1 MGAKPEEAI
10 CVGDVECGFLAA
22 RAASVSFAFAGWGA
36 ASYVESASYW
46 VHTPAEVELVA
57 RYAL

>member
-1 MGAKPEEAI
+1 MGAKPEEEI

-36 ASYVESASYW
+36 VSYVERASYQ
-46 VHTPAEVELVA
+46 VRAPAEVGLA
-57 RYAL
+57 AGYA